1 MNISPVQSPQT
12 QNFRGLHV
20 SKKALKGLECTED
33 ALLKIPEIKECAKK
47 YEVLIKRGKVNGHK
61 NLDYYGSGWNAIIR
75 NRRNNRIFYLNVYVY
90 EE

>member
-61 NLDYYGSGWNAIIR
+61 NLDFIITALGGMLSSAIGGTIGFLSQC
-75 NRRNNRIFYLNVYVY
+75 ICV
-90 EE
+90 

>member
-33 ALLKIPEIKECAKK
+33 ALLKILEIKECAKK
-47 YEVLIKRGKVNGHK
+47 YEVLLKEAKLTAIKTLILLLRLWVECYHPQ
-61 NLDYYGSGWNAIIR
+61 
-75 NRRNNRIFYLNVYVY
+75 
-90 EE
+90 